1 MWFFHLADKDV
12 SWNVSLFWTLSIF
25 FFSLLL
31 HSLPRG
37 TKINPASY
45 YCWFRWGK
53 EWGELFVVIAV
64 GSSLGICSDSDDA
77 GRRQGSLRLGA
88 VRWHAF
94 TPVCTVF
101 ARLLEDDVQLCA
113 LPTSHNAICHDLM
126 ISCDLSVLGEMI
138 YKTHCSY
145 FIDIACLKV
154 RCRPHVCFKHQPL
167 PFSAKSQVQNAL
179 PSKPLEIHYVEY
191 LVSDDCSSP
200 CICII

>member
-25 FFSLLL
+25 FFLLL

-53 EWGELFVVIAV
+53 RVGELFAVIAV
-64 GSSLGICSDSDDA
+64 GSSSGICSDSDDA
-77 GRRQGSLRLGA
+77 GRRQSSQARGREMTCFHTSG
-88 VRWHAF
+88 
-94 TPVCTVF
+94 TVF
-101 ARLLEDDVQLCA
+101 ARLLEDDAQLCE
-113 LPTSHNAICHDLM
+113 LPASHNAFCHDLM
-126 ISCDLSVLGEMI
+126 ISCDLSVLGETI

-145 FIDIACLKV
+145 FIDIACL
-154 RCRPHVCFKHQPL
+154 RCRPHVCFKPQPL
-167 PFSAKSQVQNAL
+167 PFSANSQVQKCIAQWTFRGTWCG
-179 PSKPLEIHYVEY
+179 IGY